1 MSASTTRAP
10 STGAIGGSPV
20 RDSLTR
26 RFLARTES
34 KVGLILTG
42 AVLLVAILGPFLAA
56 ALTGHTTTEFVGRPF
71 VADGAA
77 LGTDNL
83 GRDVLSRWLAGGWRL
98 LLWSA
103 AATALGVGLGAV
115 LGMVAAMRGGWLD
128 ALIMRIGD
136 IGLAL
141 PQLVF
146 AMLAVTVLG
155 PEGWVLIL
163 VVGLTHAPRTA
174 RVMRSAAVGV
184 VGEDYVLAS
193 HMYAVPQW
201 RILLQDILPNVTGP
215 LMVELGLRMTY
226 SIGALA
232 SLSFLGLGMQPPTA
246 DWGLMINE
254 NRIALA
260 VQPWGVLLPVLA
272 IAVLTVGT
280 NLIADGVAAASA
292 GGSSVVEEDLE
303 GVRAG
308 AQGAVPAGSPAVPES
323 EAATGSAS
331 AAAPEAAA
339 GPDTASSPEEGRR

>member
-1 MSASTTRAP
+1 MAPERRLIGVDVGTGSARAGVFDAAGQLRAAASRP
-10 STGAIGGSPV
+10 IAIWHDEGGVVEQSSADIWAAVCAAVRKAVARAGIGGDSVAGIGFDATCSMVVLGAGGVSLPV
-20 RDSLTR
+20 GPSGDPQRDVIVWMDHR
-26 RFLARTES
+26 AIDQADRINA
-34 KVGLILTG
+34 GG
-42 AVLLVAILGPFLAA
+42 HAVL
-56 ALTGHTTTEFVGRPF
+56 
-71 VADGAA
+71 
-77 LGTDNL
+77 
-83 GRDVLSRWLAGGWRL
+83 RDIDMTVR
-98 LLWSA
+98 
-103 AATALGVGLGAV
+103 
-115 LGMVAAMRGGWLD
+115 RGE
-128 ALIMRIGD
+128 I
-136 IGLAL
+136 
-141 PQLVF
+141 
-146 AMLAVTVLG
+146 VTVLG
-155 PEGWVLIL
+155 PKGWVLIL

-201 RILLQDILPNVTGP
+201 RILIQDILPNVTGP

-280 NLIADGVAAASA
+280 NLIADGIAAASA

-303 GVRAG
+303 GIRAG
-308 AQGAVPAGSPAVPES
+308 AQGAAPAGGPAVPES
-323 EAATGSAS
+323 EASTGSATAS
-331 AAAPEAAA
+331 ASGTGSDA
-339 GPDTASSPEEGRR
+339 ASSPEEGRR

>member
-1 MSASTTRAP
+1 MNAATRP
-10 STGAIGGSPV
+10 
-20 RDSLTR
+20 DSLLR
-26 RFLARTES
+26 RFLARPEAW
-34 KVGLILTG
+34 VGMALTAIVVLI
-42 AVLLVAILGPFLAA
+42 AVLGPALAA
-56 ALTGHTTTEFVGRPF
+56 PLTGHTTTEFVTRPF
-71 VADGAA
+71 QLDGAA
-77 LGTDNL
+77 MGTDNL
-83 GRDVLSRWLAGGWRL
+83 GRDVLARWLAGGWRL

-103 AATALGVGLGAV
+103 LATALGVGMGAV
-115 LGMVAAMRGGWLD
+115 LGMVAAMRGGWVD
-128 ALIMRIGD
+128 ALIMRVGD

-155 PEGWVLIL
+155 PQGWVLIL

-174 RVMRSAAVGV
+174 RVIRSAAVGV
-184 VGEDYVLAS
+184 VHEDYVLAA

-201 RILLQDILPNVTGP
+201 RILGQDVLPNITGP

-232 SLSFLGLGMQPPTA
+232 SLSFLGLGLQPPTA

-260 VQPWGVLLPVLA
+260 VQPWGVLLSVIA

-292 GGSSVVEEDLE
+292 GGSRVVEEDLE
-303 GVRAG
+303 EDLEAG
-308 AQGAVPAGSPAVPES
+308 GAPATAV
-323 EAATGSAS
+323 
-331 AAAPEAAA
+331 APQTT
-339 GPDTASSPEEGRR
+339 PTLTEEPR